1 MCGAQKRLYAEV
13 FNPLQPEKKIV
24 KKASKAGSIA
34 GWTANSKGI
43 DLTELANRE
52 DLLWIRRQVILR
64 CAEIIQKL
72 TA

>member
-13 FNPLQPEKKIV
+13 FSPSQPEKMIG
-24 KKASKAGSIA
+24 KKASNPGSKA

-52 DLLWIRRQVILR
+52 DLLWIRRQAILR